1 MKLASVALVSAFWF
15 ATHTDSAF
23 GKPDQRKVDVVA
35 LDYAFQVPREL
46 PPGATTFGLENRGKR
61 RHELNIFL
69 LKPGATVTQVLEL
82 QKAGKST
89 QAFVEGPVGVLFAKP
104 GKTSPSR
111 LSTDLR
117 PGREYGVICI
127 FRDTAKAPR
136 HFEMGMYSTIRVK
149 AGPSVRRRVAAR
161 ADTIIGFDYAFRY
174 PKQLDAGRHT
184 FLFRN
189 EGKQRHEFSVTL
201 LKPGVTLA
209 NVVEVDKVDGDI
221 DPLIDTGMGLV
232 WARAGETPLGLL
244 EMNLLPGREY
254 LIDCGFTDDDKSP
267 PHYKLGM
274 YGSIKVTGKP
284 EAN

>member
-1 MKLASVALVSAFWF
+1 MKLISVAVISALVIGS
-15 ATHTDSAF
+15 HTDST
-23 GKPDQRKVDVVA
+23 GSNRDQREVDVVA

-46 PPGATTFGLENRGKR
+46 PPGATTFGLQNRGKK
-61 RHELNIFL
+61 RHEFNIFL
-69 LKPGATVTQVLEL
+69 LKPGATVAQVLEL

-89 QAFVEGPVGVLFAKP
+89 QALVEGPVGVLFAKP

-111 LSTDLR
+111 ISTDLR

-127 FRDTAKAPR
+127 FRDTSTAPR
-136 HFEMGMYSTIRVK
+136 HFEMGMYATIRVTARK
-149 AGPSVRRRVAAR
+149 PMRSRVAAR
-161 ADTIIGFDYAFRY
+161 VDTIIGFDYAFRY
-174 PKQLDAGRHT
+174 PRQLAAGRHT
-184 FLFRN
+184 FVFRN
-189 EGKQRHEFSVTL
+189 EGKHRHEFSVTL

-209 NVVEVDKVDGDI
+209 NVLEVDKVDGDI

-232 WARAGETPLGLL
+232 WARAGEMALGRL

-274 YGSIKVTGKP
+274 YGSIKTGSPGK
-284 EAN
+284 

>member
-1 MKLASVALVSAFWF
+1 MRLVSVALISAFAF
-15 ATHTDSAF
+15 ATHTDSVL
-23 GKPDQRKVDVVA
+23 GKPDQRDVDVVA

-46 PPGATTFGLENRGKR
+46 PPGQTTFGLENRGKR

-69 LKPGATVTQVLEL
+69 LKPGVTVTQVLEL

-89 QAFVEGPVGVLFAKP
+89 QALVEGAVGVLFAKP
-104 GKTSPSR
+104 GNTSPSR

-127 FRDTAKAPR
+127 FRDSAKAPR

-149 AGPSVRRRVAAR
+149 AGPSVRPRVAAR
-161 ADTIIGFDYAFRY
+161 ADTIVGFDYAFRY
-174 PKQLDAGRHT
+174 PKQLTAGRHT
-184 FLFRN
+184 FVFRN
-189 EGKQRHEFSVTL
+189 EGKHRHEFSVTL

-232 WARAGETPLGLL
+232 WAHAGAAPFGAL

-274 YGSIKVTGKP
+274 YGSIKITGKP
-284 EAN
+284 QVN

>member
-1 MKLASVALVSAFWF
+1 MKLSFVAAISALVIAS
-15 ATHTDSAF
+15 HTGSTGSRA
-23 GKPDQRKVDVVA
+23 DQREVEVVA

-46 PPGATTFGLENRGKR
+46 PAGATSFGLQNRGKM

-69 LKPGATVTQVLEL
+69 LKPGVAVTQVLEL

-89 QAFVEGPVGVLFAKP
+89 QGLVEGPVGVLFAKP
-104 GKTSPSR
+104 GKRSPSR
-111 LSTDLR
+111 ISTDLR

-127 FRDTAKAPR
+127 FRDTVTAPR

-149 AGPSVRRRVAAR
+149 AGKPLRSPTAAR
-161 ADTIIGFDYAFRY
+161 VDTIIGSDYAFRY
-174 PKQLDAGRHT
+174 PQQLAAGRHT
-184 FLFRN
+184 FVFRN
-189 EGKQRHEFSVTL
+189 EGKHRHEFSVTL
-201 LKPGVTLA
+201 LKPKVTLA

-232 WARAGETPLGLL
+232 WARAGEMALGRL

-274 YGSIKVTGKP
+274 YGSIKITGKP
-284 EAN
+284 DR

>member
-1 MKLASVALVSAFWF
+1 MKLISLAVISALVIGS
-15 ATHTDSAF
+15 HTDST
-23 GKPDQRKVDVVA
+23 GGNRDQREVNVVA

-46 PPGATTFGLENRGKR
+46 PPGATTFGLENGGKK
-61 RHELNIFL
+61 RHEFNIFL
-69 LKPGATVTQVLEL
+69 LKPGATVAQVLEL

-89 QAFVEGPVGVLFAKP
+89 QALVEGPVGVLFAKP

-111 LSTDLR
+111 ISTDLL

-127 FRDTAKAPR
+127 FRDTATAPR
-136 HFEMGMYSTIRVK
+136 HFEMGMYSTIRVM
-149 AGPSVRRRVAAR
+149 AGKPMRSRVAAR
-161 ADTIIGFDYAFRY
+161 VDTIIGLDYAFRY
-174 PKQLDAGRHT
+174 TQQLAAGRHT
-184 FLFRN
+184 FVFRN
-189 EGKQRHEFSVTL
+189 EGKHRHEFSVTL

-209 NVVEVDKVDGDI
+209 NVVEVDKVDGHI

-232 WARAGETPLGLL
+232 WARAGEMALGRL

-274 YGSIKVTGKP
+274 YGSIKTSSPGK
-284 EAN
+284 